1 MPAAVVCTGEEGVI
15 APSDEQL
22 LRDHLAGQDGAFARL
37 VQRYAPELYQFVLRF
52 TRSAAAAE
60 DIVQETLLQL
70 HAAAPTF
77 DPGRRLKPWVFTIA
91 ANKARDYIRRRD
103 RRREVPLQAEGAE
116 PGVSYARFEELISTP
131 ADAPEDAAT
140 LDERRQAVSRA
151 IDAMPV
157 RLSEV
162 LVLAY
167 FHRLPYREIG
177 EVLGLPIGTV
187 KSRLHSAIV
196 FFAEQYRA
204 ELRDTSGQAGEDPGK
219 EEP

>member
-1 MPAAVVCTGEEGVI
+1 MI

-52 TRSAAAAE
+52 TRSVAAAE
-60 DIVQETLLQL
+60 DIVQDTLLQL

-103 RRREVPLQAEGAE
+103 RRREVPIEAEGVE
-116 PGVSYARFEELISTP
+116 SGVSYSRFEELISTP
-131 ADAPEDAAT
+131 ADAPEDAAS
-140 LDERRQAVSRA
+140 LDERRQVVTRV
-151 IDAMPV
+151 IDAMPMK
-157 RLSEV
+157 LSEV

-187 KSRLHSAIV
+187 KSRLHSAIIH
-196 FFAEQYRA
+196 FAEHYRA
-204 ELRDTSGQAGEDPGK
+204 GIRDGSGKADEDSDK
-219 EEP
+219 EKP

>member
-1 MPAAVVCTGEEGVI
+1 MI

-60 DIVQETLLQL
+60 DIVQDTLLQL

-103 RRREVPLQAEGAE
+103 RRREVPIEAEGAE
-116 PGVSYARFEELISTP
+116 PGVSYSRFEELIATP
-131 ADAPEDAAT
+131 AEASEDTAT
-140 LDERRQAVSRA
+140 LDERRQVVARV
-151 IDAMPV
+151 IDGMPAK
-157 RLSEV
+157 LSEV

-196 FFAEQYRA
+196 HFAEQYRTG
-204 ELRDTSGQAGEDPGK
+204 LRDLPDQAGEDHGK